1 MIITL
6 ASVEDFDR
14 FLETFASIGVAKRRE
29 HRCRGAHVVRDPDAP
44 DRIWTFFDWR
54 DEDDEG
60 FPRRSGGTGDR
71 SRASPARAAEDAA
84 SRRLLRSLTRQGD
97 VASAPAV

>member
-1 MIITL
+1 MIITVTR
-6 ASVEDFDR
+6 VEDFDR

-54 DEDDEG
+54 DEDYEG
-60 FPRRSGGTGDR
+60 FLADPEVPAIARELALREPPKTLHPD
-71 SRASPARAAEDAA
+71 ASYDH
-84 SRRLLRSLTRQGD
+84 
-97 VASAPAV
+97 